1 MRQLLVVGEHCRFFV
16 KRQTFEQLFKPNIS
30 QDIPWNVFPILE
42 AVFSRSNASTLKKV
56 HAWAIFPGTT
66 SLVSFI
72 EINDLHMGYVPS
84 EDAGTNSEF
93 SFVLETRSSRSYL
106 NEIETN
112 DRDVY
117 ERLKMVKAR
126 GKSRLRGSNLARNW
140 LLLTFEQIQR
150 VAGSS
155 RWPTSYVSTGWITNL
170 SGIATSRD
178 RRV

>member
-1 MRQLLVVGEHCRFFV
+1 
-16 KRQTFEQLFKPNIS
+16 
-30 QDIPWNVFPILE
+30 
-42 AVFSRSNASTLKKV
+42 
-56 HAWAIFPGTT
+56 
-66 SLVSFI
+66 
-72 EINDLHMGYVPS
+72 MGYVPS

-155 RWPTSYVSTGWITNL
+155 R
-170 SGIATSRD
+170 
-178 RRV
+178 